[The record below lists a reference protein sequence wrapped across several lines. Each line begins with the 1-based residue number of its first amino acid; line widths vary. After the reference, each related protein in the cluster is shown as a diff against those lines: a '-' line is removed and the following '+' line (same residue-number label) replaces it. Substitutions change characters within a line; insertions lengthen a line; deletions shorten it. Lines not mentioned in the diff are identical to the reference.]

1 MSAPNSDPRLDFT
14 EFYNVVDGKLE
25 STEETRHSLNPST
38 LEKNPP
44 VPVSTQKDVDR
55 AVQAAKVA
63 AESWA
68 AVPYKERQKAVARF
82 ADGLETL
89 KGIFALML
97 TREQGKPLQVAHREL
112 DVSIQFLSGYSLL
125 PELDEVAEDKPGR
138 RIITRYTPLGV
149 AVGIVPWNFP
159 VQLAIAKL
167 GPALIAGNA
176 FILKPSP
183 FTPYCNLKL
192 AELGLKYF
200 PPGVFQALSGNDD
213 LGPWL
218 TAHPGIDKVSFTG
231 STATGKRVMQ
241 SCAAT
246 LKRVT
251 LELGGNDPAIVCSDV
266 DVKAIA
272 PKLALS
278 ALLNSGQICIAI
290 KRIYIHESIYD
301 ELLKELVAEVNKLRV
316 ADGMENGAV
325 LGPVQNPL
333 QFERVKELL
342 ADIESQK
349 LNLATGSTGAS
360 ALGKGYF
367 ITPTVVDNP
376 PDDSRIVVEE
386 PFGPV
391 FPVLK
396 WKDEEEVLRRANDCP
411 MGLGASV
418 WTRNIEQGEKMAKKL
433 KAGTV
438 WINTH
443 LELQPNIPFGGHKQ
457 SGLGVEHG
465 VEGIRSY
472 CNTQAVFVTEA

>member
-1 MSAPNSDPRLDFT
+1 MANNNNTSVKLSFT
-14 EFYNVVDGKLE
+14 EFYNVIDGKLA
-25 STEETRHSLNPST
+25 TTKETIQGVNPST
-38 LEKNPP
+38 LQENPP
-44 VPVSTQKDVDR
+44 VPVSTREDVDR
-55 AVQAAKVA
+55 AVKAAKRA
-63 AESWA
+63 SEAWA
-68 AVPYKERQKAVARF
+68 DVPYKERQSIVAKF
-82 ADGLETL
+82 ADGIDAVKDEL
-89 KGIFALML
+89 ALLL
-97 TREQGKPLQVAHREL
+97 TKEQGKPLQLATMEIGTSV
-112 DVSIQFLSGYSLL
+112 QFLKGYSQL
-125 PELDEVAEDKPGR
+125 PDPEEVIEDTPGR
-138 RIITRYTPLGV
+138 RVVTKYVPL
-149 AVGIVPWNFP
+149 VP
-159 VQLAIAKL
+159 VSLAIAKL

-218 TAHPGIDKVSFTG
+218 TAHPGVDKVSFTG
-231 STATGKRVMQ
+231 STGTGKRVLQ
-241 SCAAT
+241 STAGT

-251 LELGGNDPAIVCSDV
+251 LELGGNDPAIICNDV

-272 PKLALS
+272 PKLAIS
-278 ALLNSGQICIAI
+278 SLLNSGQICIAI

-301 ELLKELVAEVNKLRV
+301 DLLKELVAEVEKLSV
-316 ADGMENGAV
+316 GDGLDSGAA
-325 LGPVQNPL
+325 LGPVQNHL

-342 ADIESQK
+342 ADIQSQNLK
-349 LNLATGSTGAS
+349 LATGSTGPSTA
-360 ALGKGYF
+360 GKGYF

-376 PDDSRIVVEE
+376 PDDSRIVIEE

-396 WKDEEEVLRRANDCP
+396 WKDEEDVLRRANDSP

-418 WTRNIEQGEKMAKKL
+418 WTRDLKRAERLAGKL

-443 LELQPNIPFGGHKQ
+443 LELQPNVPFGGAKQ
-457 SGLGVEHG
+457 SGIGAEHG
-465 VEGIRSY
+465 LEGIKSY
-472 CNTQAVFVTEA
+472 CNTKSIFVTAT

>member
-1 MSAPNSDPRLDFT
+1 MANNNNTNVKLSFT
-14 EFYNVVDGKLE
+14 EFYNVIDGKLA
-25 STEETRHSLNPST
+25 TTKETIQGVNPST
-38 LEKNPP
+38 LQENPP
-44 VPVSTQKDVDR
+44 VPVSTREDVDR
-55 AVQAAKVA
+55 AVKAAKRA
-63 AESWA
+63 SEAWA
-68 AVPYKERQKAVARF
+68 DVPYKERQSIVAKF
-82 ADGLETL
+82 ADGIDAVKDEL
-89 KGIFALML
+89 ALLL
-97 TREQGKPLQVAHREL
+97 TKEQGKPLQLATMEIGTSV
-112 DVSIQFLSGYSLL
+112 QFLKGYSQL
-125 PELDEVAEDKPGR
+125 PDPEEVIEDTPGR
-138 RIITRYTPLGV
+138 RVVTKYVPL
-149 AVGIVPWNFP
+149 VP
-159 VQLAIAKL
+159 VSLAIAKL

-218 TAHPGIDKVSFTG
+218 TAHPGVDKVSFTG
-231 STATGKRVMQ
+231 STGTGKRVLQ
-241 SCAAT
+241 SAAGT

-251 LELGGNDPAIVCSDV
+251 LELGGNDPAIICNDV

-272 PKLALS
+272 PKLAIS
-278 ALLNSGQICIAI
+278 SLLNSGQICIAI

-301 ELLKELVAEVNKLRV
+301 DLLKELVAEVEKLSV
-316 ADGMENGAV
+316 GDGLDSGAA
-325 LGPVQNPL
+325 LGPVQNHL

-342 ADIESQK
+342 ADIQSQNLK
-349 LNLATGSTGAS
+349 LATGSTGAS
-360 ALGKGYF
+360 TAGKGYF

-376 PDDSRIVVEE
+376 PDDSRIVIEE

-396 WKDEEEVLRRANDCP
+396 WKDEEDVLRRANDSP

-418 WTRNIEQGEKMAKKL
+418 WTRDLKRAERLAGKL

-443 LELQPNIPFGGHKQ
+443 LELQPNVPFGGAKQ
-457 SGLGVEHG
+457 SGIGAEHG
-465 VEGIRSY
+465 LEGIKSY
-472 CNTQAVFVTEA
+472 CNTKSIFITAT

>member
-1 MSAPNSDPRLDFT
+1 MAANTNAELSFT
-14 EFYNVVDGKLE
+14 EFYNVIDGKLE
-25 STEETRHSLNPST
+25 TTKETTQCVNPST
-38 LEKNPP
+38 LEENPP
-44 VPVSTQKDVDR
+44 VPVSTREDVDR
-55 AVQAAKVA
+55 AVQAAKRA
-63 AESWA
+63 SEAWA
-68 AVPYKERQKAVARF
+68 DVPYKERQSIVAKF
-82 ADGLETL
+82 ADSIDAVKESL
-89 KGIFALML
+89 ALLL
-97 TREQGKPLQVAHREL
+97 TKEQGKPLQLATMEI
-112 DVSIQFLSGYSLL
+112 DASIQFLKGYSQL
-125 PELDEVAEDKPGR
+125 PDPEEVIEDKPGR
-138 RIITRYTPLGV
+138 RVVTKYVPLGV

-159 VQLAIAKL
+159 VSLAIAKL

-218 TAHPGIDKVSFTG
+218 TAHPDVDKISFTG
-231 STATGKRVMQ
+231 STGTGKRVLQ
-241 SCAAT
+241 SSAGT

-251 LELGGNDPAIVCSDV
+251 LELGGNDPAIICSDV
-266 DVKAIA
+266 DIKAIA

-278 ALLNSGQICIAI
+278 SLLNSGQICIAI

-301 ELLKELVAEVNKLRV
+301 DLLKELVAEVEKLSV
-316 ADGMENGAV
+316 GDGLDSGAA
-325 LGPVQNPL
+325 LGPVQNHL
-333 QFERVKELL
+333 QFDRVKELL
-342 ADIESQK
+342 ADIQSK
-349 LNLATGSTGAS
+349 NLKLATGSTSAS
-360 ALGKGYF
+360 NVGKGYF

-376 PDDSRIVVEE
+376 PDNSRIVVEE

-396 WKDEEEVLRRANDCP
+396 WTDEEDVLRRANDSP

-418 WTRNIEQGEKMAKKL
+418 WTRDLEQGERLAAKL

-443 LELQPNIPFGGHKQ
+443 LELQPNVPFGGAKQ
-457 SGLGVEHG
+457 SGIGAEHG
-465 VEGIRSY
+465 LEGIKSY
-472 CNTQAVFVTEA
+472 CNTKSVYVTSA

>member
-1 MSAPNSDPRLDFT
+1 MSAPNLDPKLDFT

-44 VPVSTQKDVDR
+44 VPVSTRKDVDR
-55 AVQAAKVA
+55 AVQAAEVA

-68 AVPYKERQKAVARF
+68 TVPYKERQKAVARF

-89 KGIFALML
+89 KGIFAPML

-112 DVSIQFLSGYSLL
+112 DVSIQFLRGYSLL
-125 PELDEVAEDKPGR
+125 PELDEVVEDKPGR

-149 AVGIVPWNFP
+149 AVGIVPWNC
-159 VQLAIAKL
+159 VL
-167 GPALIAGNA
+167 
-176 FILKPSP
+176 
-183 FTPYCNLKL
+183 
-192 AELGLKYF
+192 
-200 PPGVFQALSGNDD
+200 QALSGNDD

-218 TAHPGIDKVSFTG
+218 AAHPGIDKVSFTG

-266 DVKAIA
+266 DVKTIA

-301 ELLKELVAEVNKLRV
+301 ELLKELVAEVNKLHV

-325 LGPVQNPL
+325 LGPVQNQL
-333 QFERVKELL
+333 QFDRVKELL

-360 ALGKGYF
+360 TLSQGYF
-367 ITPTVVDNP
+367 IIPTVVDNP

-396 WKDEEEVLRRANDCP
+396 WKDEEEVLRRANDSP
-411 MGLGASV
+411 MGLGASI

-457 SGLGVEHG
+457 SGVGAEHG

>member
-1 MSAPNSDPRLDFT
+1 MAKNNTNVKLSFT
-14 EFYNVVDGKLE
+14 EFYNVIDGKLA
-25 STEETRHSLNPST
+25 TTKETIQGVNPST
-38 LEKNPP
+38 LQENPP
-44 VPVSTQKDVDR
+44 VPVSTREDVDR
-55 AVQAAKVA
+55 AVKAAKRA
-63 AESWA
+63 SEAWA
-68 AVPYKERQKAVARF
+68 DVPYKERQSIVAKF
-82 ADGLETL
+82 ADGIDAVKDEL
-89 KGIFALML
+89 ALLL
-97 TREQGKPLQVAHREL
+97 TKEQGKPLQLATMEIGTSV
-112 DVSIQFLSGYSLL
+112 QFLKGYSQL
-125 PELDEVAEDKPGR
+125 PDPEEVIEDTPGR
-138 RIITRYTPLGV
+138 RVVTKY
-149 AVGIVPWNFP
+149 VP
-159 VQLAIAKL
+159 LAIAKL

-218 TAHPGIDKVSFTG
+218 TAHPGVDKVSFTG
-231 STATGKRVMQ
+231 STGTGKRVLQ
-241 SCAAT
+241 SAAGT

-251 LELGGNDPAIVCSDV
+251 LELGGNDPAIICNDV

-272 PKLALS
+272 PKLAIS
-278 ALLNSGQICIAI
+278 SLLNSGQICIAI
-290 KRIYIHESIYD
+290 KRIYIHESIYND
-301 ELLKELVAEVNKLRV
+301 LLKELVAEVEKLSV
-316 ADGMENGAV
+316 GDGLDSGAA
-325 LGPVQNPL
+325 LGPVQNHL

-342 ADIESQK
+342 ADIQSQN

-360 ALGKGYF
+360 TAGKGYF

-376 PDDSRIVVEE
+376 PDDSRIVIEE

-396 WKDEEEVLRRANDCP
+396 WKDEEDVLRRANDSP

-418 WTRNIEQGEKMAKKL
+418 WTRDLKRAERLAGKL

-443 LELQPNIPFGGHKQ
+443 LELQPNVPFGGAKQ
-457 SGLGVEHG
+457 SGIGAEHG
-465 VEGIRSY
+465 LEGIKSY
-472 CNTQAVFVTEA
+472 CNTKSIFITAT